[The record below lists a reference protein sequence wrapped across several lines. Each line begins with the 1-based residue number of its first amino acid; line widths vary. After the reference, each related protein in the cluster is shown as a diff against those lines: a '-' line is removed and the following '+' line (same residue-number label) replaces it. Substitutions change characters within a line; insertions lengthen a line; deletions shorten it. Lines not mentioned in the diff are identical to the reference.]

1 MEMATTGRE
10 SNRDLWIFLAL
21 LCLWSWPIWL
31 LSGVLPRAG
40 TGAYDFRWLVA
51 QIGVFG
57 PSLAALIVSAIF
69 RPESRRRSLRTI
81 PILLIPLVVP
91 GVLVARVAPAQIAT
105 LPLLPS
111 MATVIVGVLI
121 ALYFSLPGRR
131 RRVPANGEARAGGQG
146 WWIVLSVTALPGLF
160 LVSWALSGPENGA
173 LESSVLRGGALASA
187 WTIIVCLSH
196 NLLLGGSLGEELGW
210 RGFLMPELL
219 RRMNPLAAS
228 VVLGVAWGLWHLPID
243 LHAGFGVEGPG
254 AILMRVIYAIPLTVL
269 FTWFYLRSNGSLL
282 VALLLHASLDVV
294 GDLGLSGIERG
305 WMIFFVFVVIAA
317 LIVAVASPAM
327 QGRARPETG

>member
-1 MEMATTGRE
+1 MTGSGSQRG
-10 SNRDLWIFLAL
+10 LWVFLVM
-21 LCLWSWPIWL
+21 LCLWSWPIWF

-51 QIGVFG
+51 QVGVFG

-69 RPESRRRSLRTI
+69 RPESRRRSVSTI

-105 LPLLPS
+105 LPLLTS
-111 MATVIVGVLI
+111 IATVIVGALI

-131 RRVPANGEARAGGQG
+131 RLVPANGEARAHVQG
-146 WWIVLSVTALPGLF
+146 RWVVLSGTALPGLF
-160 LVSWALSGPENGA
+160 LVAWALSGSQSGA
-173 LESSVLRGGALASA
+173 PASSVLRGGALASV
-187 WTIIVCLSH
+187 WTIIVCFAH

-210 RGFLMPELL
+210 RGFMMPELL

-243 LHAGFGVEGPG
+243 LYAGFGVEGPG

-282 VALLLHASLDVV
+282 VALFLHASLDVV
-294 GDLGLSGIERG
+294 GDLGLSGIERA
-305 WMIFFVFVVIAA
+305 WIIFFVFVVIAA

-327 QGRARPETG
+327 QRRARPETG

>member
-1 MEMATTGRE
+1 MSTTGSE
-10 SNRDLWIFLAL
+10 SQRGLRVFLVL
-21 LCLWSWPIWL
+21 LCLWSWPIWF

-69 RPESRRRSLRTI
+69 RPELRQRSLWTI
-81 PILLIPLVVP
+81 PVLLVPLVVP

-111 MATVIVGVLI
+111 MATVIVGALI
-121 ALYFSLPGRR
+121 ALYFSPLGRR
-131 RRVPANGEARAGGQG
+131 WLAPANGEARAHVQG
-146 WWIVLSVTALPGLF
+146 RWVVLSATALPGLF
-160 LVSWALSGPENGA
+160 LIVWALSGSQSGA
-173 LESSVLRGGALASA
+173 PASSVLRGGALASV
-187 WTIIVCLSH
+187 WTISVCFAH

-243 LHAGFGVEGPG
+243 LHAGFGVRGPG
-254 AILMRVIYAIPLTVL
+254 AILMRVIYAIPVTVL

-294 GDLGLSGIERG
+294 GDLGLSGIERA
-305 WMIFFVFVVIAA
+305 WMLHFVFVVIAA
-317 LIVAVASPAM
+317 MIVAVASPVM
-327 QGRARPETG
+327 QKRA